1 MMDTSAVQE
10 FLDKYIDA
18 TLVRSAGRWD
28 FAYHP
33 YGDDSYVL
41 RFHTE
46 AESDG
51 NHVIKVGTFIPQ
63 MPDVYFVFEPVE
75 MTGRESLFS
84 VNLGRAWREVGR
96 PDCLPGEMS
105 RLEAQLALV
114 GHLANTPGER
124 DLPDGE
130 GVLDELAELFMLREH
145 GLWLRIQREPDYSAG
160 AVLDFVSN
168 WIALHREPVAP

>member
-1 MMDTSAVQE
+1 MGTSAVQK
-10 FLDKYIDA
+10 FLDEYIDA
-18 TLVRSAGRWD
+18 TLNCSAGRWD
-28 FAYHP
+28 FVYRP
-33 YGDDSYVL
+33 YGDDSCVL

-51 NHVIKVGTFIPQ
+51 NHVIKAGSFIPQ
-63 MPDVYFVFEPVE
+63 MQEAYFVFEPVE

-114 GHLANTPGER
+114 GHLANNADGCYFAGMGEMNK
-124 DLPDGE
+124 
-130 GVLDELAELFMLREH
+130 LALTFSLREH
-145 GLWLRIQREPDYSAG
+145 GVWLRTRREPDYSAD
-160 AVLDFVSN
+160 AVLKFVSD
-168 WIALHREPVAP
+168 WVALHQERVAP

>member
-1 MMDTSAVQE
+1 MGTQAVQE
-10 FLDKYIDA
+10 FLDKHIDA
-18 TLVRSAGRWD
+18 TLNRSAGRWD

-33 YGDDSYVL
+33 YGDDSCVL

-51 NHVIKVGTFIPQ
+51 NHVIKAGAFIPQ
-63 MPDVYFVFEPVE
+63 VPEVYFIFEQVE

-130 GVLDELAELFMLREH
+130 GVL
-145 GLWLRIQREPDYSAG
+145 
-160 AVLDFVSN
+160 
-168 WIALHREPVAP
+168 

>member
-1 MMDTSAVQE
+1 MDTSAVQE

-63 MPDVYFVFEPVE
+63 MPDVYFVFEQVE
-75 MTGRESLFS
+75 MTGREALFS

-114 GHLANTPGER
+114 GHLANTTGER
-124 DLPDGE
+124 DLPDGA

-145 GLWLRIQREPDYSAG
+145 GLWLRIQREPDYSAE
-160 AVLDFVSN
+160 AVLGFVSG
-168 WIALHREPVAP
+168 WLALHREPVAP